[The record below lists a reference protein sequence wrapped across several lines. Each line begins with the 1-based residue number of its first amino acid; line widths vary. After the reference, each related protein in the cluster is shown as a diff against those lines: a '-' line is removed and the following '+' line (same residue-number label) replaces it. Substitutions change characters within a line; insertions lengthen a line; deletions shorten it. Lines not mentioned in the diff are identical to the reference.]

1 MATPLVIL
9 AVILA
14 LFALVLI
21 PFMMAK
27 GGRHQG
33 RDRQQSHGKQG
44 IKHNKKKK
52 KVRKK

>member
-21 PFMMAK
+21 PLMMAK
-27 GGRHQG
+27 GGRH
-33 RDRQQSHGKQG
+33 RQQPHGKQG